1 MPRTPIPVDGRTAF
15 VSGAASGIGRALAQR
30 LGARG
35 CPVAIADQDASGLQQ
50 TVDLIG
56 GPVLA
61 RVLDVRDRQ
70 AQMAFAAEVAEWAP
84 APIGMVFN
92 NAGVTTAQTVA
103 EGSVEDD
110 EWVTDINYGGV
121 VNGVRAFLPILLGQD
136 SGVLVNTSSVFGLL
150 GWPNQSAYCA
160 SKFAVR
166 GFTESLRHELR
177 GTGVRAVAVHPGG
190 IRTNILRNAR
200 FHSDP
205 MRRDLSHE
213 DAATQFD
220 ALARTTPERA
230 ADIILAGVMA
240 GKSRILVGPDAYVF
254 DALVRLA
261 PTRYFD
267 VLAFLEP
274 WVARLAR

>member
-1 MPRTPIPVDGRTAF
+1 MPRTPIPVDGRTAY
-15 VSGAASGIGRALAQR
+15 VSGAASGIGRAVAQR
-30 LGARG
+30 LAAHG
-35 CPVAIADQDASGLQQ
+35 CPVAIADQNEAGLEQ
-50 TVDLIG
+50 TAELIG
-56 GPVLA
+56 GPVLS

-84 APIGMVFN
+84 APLGMVFN

-121 VNGVRAFLPILLGQD
+121 VHGVRAFLPILLAQG

-190 IRTNILRNAR
+190 IRTDILRNAR

-213 DAATQFD
+213 DAATEFE

-230 ADIILAGVMA
+230 AEIIHAGVKA
-240 GKSRILVGPDAYVF
+240 GKSRVLVGPDAYVL
-254 DALVRLA
+254 DALVRIA

-274 WVARLAR
+274 WAARLVR